1 MTTQIKDA
9 AATFWLEAESFKSK
23 GGWVVDQQ
31 FMEQMGSPY
40 LLAHGLGQPV
50 KDATTTFDASES
62 ETVFVWA
69 RTYNWTSP
77 WSKKPGPG
85 KFQIIING
93 ATLPNILGNT
103 GTAWEWQLAGSAT
116 LLKGTNHIALHDL
129 TGFDGR
135 CDAIALT
142 RDKTPPA
149 KRPEPKPGRPAG
161 DFDIV
166 VCGGGIAGICAAL
179 AAARLG
185 SKVAL
190 VNDRPVLGGCNSSE
204 IRVHLGGRIET
215 GPYVNLGNLIKEF
228 GPLRGGN
235 AQPGDFYE
243 DQKKLDIVAN
253 EPNITSFPNFRVVQA
268 NMKDRTIE
276 SIVAQ
281 HIESGTRFVF
291 NAKIFIDCTGDATL
305 GALAKADF
313 RMGREA
319 KHEFNE
325 PEAPD
330 KADDQTM
337 GASVQWYS
345 VQSDKP
351 EPFPE
356 FDYFDLINEKTC
368 EKVTMGEWT
377 WETGMFQDQIDDF
390 ERIRD
395 YGMLV
400 VYSNWS
406 ILKNRLPDNQ
416 AYANR
421 KLGWVAYIAGKRESR
436 RLLGDHILTQND
448 LVNRVPYDD
457 PTAATTWTIDLHYP
471 DPKNTANFPG
481 CEFKSIAVHQA
492 IHPYP
497 VPYRC
502 LYSRNTANLMMAGRN
517 ISVTHIALGTIRVMR
532 TTGMLGEVAGIAAN
546 LCIKHNANPR
556 DIYNDHLDELKAIM
570 EIGTG
575 KQNLPNNQT
584 YNMGTCLKP

>member
-1 MTTQIKDA
+1 MV
-9 AATFWLEAESFKSK
+9 LHL
-23 GGWVVDQQ
+23 
-31 FMEQMGSPY
+31 SPR
-40 LLAHGLGQPV
+40 LGQPV

-77 WSKKPGPG
+77 WSQKPGPG

-142 RDKTPPA
+142 RDKT
-149 KRPEPKPGRPAG
+149 RQQTTGPKPDRPAG

-204 IRVHLGGRIET
+204 VRVHLGGRIET

-276 SIVAQ
+276 SIVASTSNRDA
-281 HIESGTRFVF
+281 IVF
-291 NAKIFIDCTGDATL
+291 TPRSSSIARVTPPR
-305 GALAKADF
+305 ALAKAFQDGT
-313 RMGREA
+313 RG
-319 KHEFNE
+319 KNE
-325 PEAPD
+325 IQRTRGTS

-337 GASVQWYS
+337 AHRSVVLRS
-345 VQSDKP
+345 IDKP
-351 EPFPE
+351 DHSDSTTSP
-356 FDYFDLINEKTC
+356 DHRKTC
-368 EKVTMGEWT
+368 ERSQWVMDME
-377 WETGMFQDQIDDF
+377 QACS
-390 ERIRD
+390 R
-395 YGMLV
+395 
-400 VYSNWS
+400 
-406 ILKNRLPDNQ
+406 PD
-416 AYANR
+416 R
-421 KLGWVAYIAGKRESR
+421 
-436 RLLGDHILTQND
+436 
-448 LVNRVPYDD
+448 
-457 PTAATTWTIDLHYP
+457 
-471 DPKNTANFPG
+471 
-481 CEFKSIAVHQA
+481 
-492 IHPYP
+492 
-497 VPYRC
+497 
-502 LYSRNTANLMMAGRN
+502 
-517 ISVTHIALGTIRVMR
+517 
-532 TTGMLGEVAGIAAN
+532 
-546 LCIKHNANPR
+546 
-556 DIYNDHLDELKAIM
+556 
-570 EIGTG
+570 
-575 KQNLPNNQT
+575 
-584 YNMGTCLKP
+584 